1 MSLKVNVKIV
11 KSKKHFRFWYKKKS
25 KKWWRWWWEYRT
37 VSYKRKLLDTAK
49 IMVGSLSNLVDNLTE
64 GIQKIKCKI
73 CNCLLEYKS
82 VNDDLIKHKCLS
94 CNNIY
99 SNKIDERFKKAVQ
112 EYKFCNNDINKL
124 ILLLTKG
131 VYY

>member
-1 MSLKVNVKIV
+1 
-11 KSKKHFRFWYKKKS
+11 
-25 KKWWRWWWEYRT
+25 
-37 VSYKRKLLDTAK
+37 
-49 IMVGSLSNLVDNLTE
+49 MVGSLSNLVDNLTE

-112 EYKFCNNDINKL
+112 EYKFCNKDINKL